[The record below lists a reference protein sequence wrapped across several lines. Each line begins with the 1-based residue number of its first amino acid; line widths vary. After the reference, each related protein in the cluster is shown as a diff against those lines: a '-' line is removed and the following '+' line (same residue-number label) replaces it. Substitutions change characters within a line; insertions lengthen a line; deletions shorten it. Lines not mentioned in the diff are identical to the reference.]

1 MEENKRKRIRLAD
14 NSDMV
19 WQQRRNA
26 QKGVHANIVK
36 DDSLLFRTAQA
47 AKQAE
52 DRLYAEKAEKNR
64 TSNEPDLIEKQRE
77 QDVRRVEEKIDV
89 RNKIVQQEKKLGM
102 EGLLSREDIK
112 RAENSNSMVGRE
124 DPLNIKKKDVKGLEV
139 ETKRQKRSEHK
150 LLPSERRDRLSR
162 AKIERGMNKE
172 RRKEIEKKAQKEL
185 YVTDANGQ
193 KISVDKLRKLRGLSK
208 DNTVTRRDASEFSK
222 KYQMSKRREQNNNLT
237 QARLHKQLEDRG
249 R

>member
-1 MEENKRKRIRLAD
+1 MDENKRKRIRLAD

-26 QKGVHANIVK
+26 QKNVHSNIVK
-36 DDSLLFRTAQA
+36 DDSLLFRTAKA

-52 DRLYAEKAEKNR
+52 DRLYAEKAEQNR
-64 TSNEPDLIEKQRE
+64 TSNEPDLAEKQRARDIR
-77 QDVRRVEEKIDV
+77 QVEEKLEV
-89 RNKIVQQEKKLGM
+89 RNKILQQEKKLGM

-124 DPLNIKKKDVKGLEV
+124 DPLMVRKKDVKGLESS
-139 ETKRQKRSEHK
+139 TKRHKRSEHK

-162 AKIERGMNKE
+162 AKIERGMSKE
-172 RRKEIEKKAQKEL
+172 RKKTLEKKAQKEL
-185 YVTDANGQ
+185 YVTDAHGQ
-193 KISVDKLRKLRGLSK
+193 KISVERLRKLRGLSK
-208 DNTVTRRDASEFSK
+208 SNTVTRRDTDFAK
-222 KYQMSKRREQNNNLT
+222 KYQMSKRREQSNTLA
-237 QARLHKQLEDRG
+237 QARIRKHEELG

>member
-1 MEENKRKRIRLAD
+1 MDENKRKRIRLAD

-19 WQQRRNA
+19 WQQRRDA
-26 QKGVHANIVK
+26 QKSVHANIVK
-36 DDSLLFRTAQA
+36 DDSLLFRTAKA

-52 DRLYAEKAEKNR
+52 DRLYAEKAEQNR
-64 TSNEPDLIEKQRE
+64 TSTEQTMADKQRE
-77 QDVRRVEEKIDV
+77 QDVRRIEEKIEV
-89 RNKIVQQEKKLGM
+89 RNKIIQQERKLGV
-102 EGLLSREDIK
+102 EGLVSREDIK

-124 DPLNIKKKDVKGLEV
+124 DPLNVKKKDVKGLEGH
-139 ETKRQKRSEHK
+139 TKRKQRSEHK

-193 KISVDKLRKLRGLSK
+193 KISVEKLRKLRGLSK
-208 DNTVTRRDASEFSK
+208 DSTVTRRDASEFSK
-222 KYQMSKRREQNNNLT
+222 KYQMSKRREQNNALN
-237 QARLHKQLEDRG
+237 QARLRKRDERG